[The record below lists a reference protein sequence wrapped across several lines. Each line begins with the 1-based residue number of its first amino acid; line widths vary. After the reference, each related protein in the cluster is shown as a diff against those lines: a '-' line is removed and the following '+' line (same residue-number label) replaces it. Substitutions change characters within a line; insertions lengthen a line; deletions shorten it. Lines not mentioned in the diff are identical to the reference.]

1 MDTNYA
7 DLQIILTATLFRPV
21 HMLLSEPLV
30 GFTSLYTAFT
40 FAVLFAF
47 FAAFPQVF
55 GGVYNFELYQT
66 GLSFIGVGVGVIL
79 GVFTSVL
86 IDRLVYVKK
95 HRKAVSEGKQQA
107 DPEHRLYG
115 AMVGSLGIPIGL
127 FWLGWTARKDVH
139 WIVPV
144 LGSVP
149 FAWGNLS
156 VFVSFSSLIC
166 QKQGILTCNTIDC
179 DLFVSG

>member
-1 MDTNYA
+1 
-7 DLQIILTATLFRPV
+7 
-21 HMLLSEPLV
+21 MLLSEPLV

-47 FAAFPQVF
+47 FAAFPHVF
-55 GGVYNFELYQT
+55 GGVYNFEVYQT
-66 GLSFIGVGVGVIL
+66 GLTFLAVGVGVIL
-79 GVFTSVL
+79 GVVTSVL
-86 IDRLVYVKK
+86 VDRLVYVPKY
-95 HRKAVSEGKQQA
+95 RKALSEGKRQA

-115 AMVGSLGIPIGL
+115 AMIGSLGIPIGL

-144 LGSVP
+144 MGSVP

-156 VFVSFSSLIC
+156 VFVSFPSQTY
-166 QKQGILTCNTIDC
+166 QKQKMLTLNTIDC
-179 DLFVSG
+179 NLFVSD

>member
-1 MDTNYA
+1 
-7 DLQIILTATLFRPV
+7 
-21 HMLLSEPLV
+21 MLLSEPLV

-47 FAAFPQVF
+47 FAAFPHVF
-55 GGVYNFELYQT
+55 GRVYNFEPYQI
-66 GLSFIGVGVGVIL
+66 GLTFIAVGVGVIL
-79 GVFTSVL
+79 GVVTSVL
-86 IDRLVYVKK
+86 IDRLVYVQK
-95 HRKAVSEGKQQA
+95 HRKVISEGKRQA
-107 DPEHRLYG
+107 EPEHRLYG

-127 FWLGWTARKDVH
+127 FWLGWAARKDVH

-156 VFVSFSSLIC
+156 VFVSSPS
-166 QKQGILTCNTIDC
+166 QTYEGHEILTLNTIDC
-179 DLFVSG
+179 DLFVSD